1 MGGRTNW
8 QDLMRNIFRNST
20 GIRKKEMQDHGY
32 GEFMVRLWIVP
43 YSDPKLAKLV
53 LVAVPLANTNDATD
67 AHFAKGGGGYPSLL
81 LDDTTIATV
90 GPRIVVPGGNFGLPM
105 VPVLIDSSEDT
116 TGVKTGDLVTLA
128 RALWSRCNKPHLV
141 SPTTWEEVTAK
152 SPVILKRQRAEHRWP
167 ELMSGGADDADGK
180 SDFI

>member
-1 MGGRTNW
+1 MARINGGC
-8 QDLMRNIFRNST
+8 FRSSAD
-20 GIRKKEMQDHGY
+20 IKKKEMQEHGY
-32 GEFMVRLWIVP
+32 GEFLVRLWIVP
-43 YSDPKLAKLV
+43 YSDPKLAQLV
-53 LVAVPLANTNDATD
+53 LVAVPLSNINDATD

-81 LDDTTIATV
+81 LDEATLATV
-90 GPRIVVPGGNFGLPM
+90 GPRIVTGGNFGLPM

-116 TGVKTGDLVTLA
+116 RSVKTGDLITLA

-141 SPTTWEEVTAK
+141 SLATWEEVTVK

-167 ELMSGGADDADGK
+167 ELVSGGADDADGK